1 MTMRQLARGAGTVA
15 AGTALGQGAVVLATP
30 WLARIYTPAE
40 FGALALIV
48 TVTNLATSGA
58 CLRYD
63 MALPSAPDEHAR
75 PLFIVANAVAIFAA
89 VTAFSVG
96 EFLNCIQRVPL
107 RPPFDEPWLIGGCVL
122 LVGLYQAGVA
132 WATRIREFA
141 RVAALRIS
149 QGLCFSGLAATHFV
163 SLVFAQ
169 VLSFAPAVPT
179 AVKALRR
186 RAAGEIGV
194 FRAARLY
201 AQFPLLSLPGAM
213 LDVTGYSL
221 CIWIISA
228 VYGTS
233 DAGQFAQIQRLIGGP
248 LMLMAMSLGQVLLKH
263 SADAAYSSEAMRR
276 LFSRVLL
283 GLVGL
288 AGCVVVFIAAFGTP
302 VLHLILGEQWRVNA
316 QFIVPLAVAV
326 SARACAS
333 PLSTFLISL
342 RRFDIAL
349 CWQAAYF
356 MSALFVLRFLAL
368 HLSFESFAMAYGCH
382 ELVFYGAYLLLIR
395 IAVWTVPCA
404 AYSD

>member
-1 MTMRQLARGAGTVA
+1 MKQLARGAGTVA
-15 AGTALGQGAVVLATP
+15 VGTVVGQGAILLVTP
-30 WLARIYTPAE
+30 WLARVYTPAD

-48 TVTNLATSGA
+48 TVCNLATSGA

-75 PLFIVANAVAIFAA
+75 PLFVVANAVAFLAA
-89 VTAFSVG
+89 IIAFSIS
-96 EFLNCIQRVPL
+96 ECLNYIHRVPL
-107 RPPFDEPWLIGGCVL
+107 SPPFDEPWLIGVCVL
-122 LVGLYQAGVA
+122 LVGLYQAGVG
-132 WATRIREFA
+132 WATRIRGFS
-141 RVAALRIS
+141 RVAGLRIA
-149 QGLCFSGLAATHFV
+149 QGLSFSGLAATHFA
-163 SLVFAQ
+163 SLVLAQ

-179 AVKALRR
+179 AFKALRT
-186 RAAGEIGV
+186 RAATEIGV
-194 FRAARLY
+194 LRAARLY
-201 AQFPLLSLPGAM
+201 GQFPLLSLPGAM

-248 LMLMAMSLGQVLLKH
+248 LMLTALSLGQVLLKH
-263 SADAAYSSEAMRR
+263 SADAAHSAEAIRR

-288 AGCVVVFIAAFGTP
+288 GGAVVAFTTAFGTP
-302 VLHLILGEQWRVNA
+302 ILHLILGSQWRVNV

-333 PLSTFLISL
+333 PLSTFLITL

-349 CWQAAYF
+349 CWQIAYF
-356 MSALFVLRFLAL
+356 LSALFVLRFLAL

-395 IAVWTVPCA
+395 IAVRAVPCA
-404 AYSD
+404 AYSA